1 MAIKGIF
8 HVNVNCSDL
17 DRSQPFYEN
26 LGFEVVHAIP
36 EGGAPGMLR
45 GLGLPP
51 DSRAR
56 AAIMMLDR
64 RNARGARL
72 DLIEWKKPPTH
83 GSPPS
88 DLAHVGAVRIALWT
102 KDIDAEYERL
112 RADGIAFVSEPV
124 AMAGARF
131 CCFRDPDGTM
141 LELIDFDS
149 A

>member
-36 EGGAPGMLR
+36 EGSPPDMLR
-45 GLGLPP
+45 GLGLPA

-56 AAIMMLDR
+56 AAIMMLDV
-64 RNARGARL
+64 RNTRGARL
-72 DLIEWKKPPTH
+72 DLIEWSRPAPH
-83 GSPPS
+83 GEPLQN
-88 DLAHVGAVRIALWT
+88 LAQLGAARIALWT

-112 RADGIAFVSEPV
+112 RGDGIEFVSTPV
-124 AMAGARF
+124 EMDGARF

-141 LELIDFDS
+141 LELIDFD
-149 A
+149 